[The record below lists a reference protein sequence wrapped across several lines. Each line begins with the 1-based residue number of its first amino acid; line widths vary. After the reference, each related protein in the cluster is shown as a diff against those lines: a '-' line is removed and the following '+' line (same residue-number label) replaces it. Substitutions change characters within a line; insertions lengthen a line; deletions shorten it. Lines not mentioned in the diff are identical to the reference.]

1 MSICSMPGIRSTGQW
16 ACLASHLT
24 SSKETGIRDRLTDL
38 RSQSGN
44 GGLQILFLL
53 PVLLVLL
60 FPAGENRKEP
70 S

>member
-1 MSICSMPGIRSTGQW
+1 MGMSSISFNIVQGNW
-16 ACLASHLT
+16 V
-24 SSKETGIRDRLTDL
+24 RDRLTDL